1 MARAVCSPTG
11 NVGNLPLVIVATLAE
26 SSASILHG
34 IDPKQAS
41 QLALSYVVVP
51 LLIAVSVHAT
61 LGYYMLAPQAPAPAA
76 QGLEAAVQASAP
88 DPDPPDP
95 PGTGPPAHPDLLGGP
110 AHGSRISLGD
120 WAEPHEG
127 EAGAAGEA
135 HLVKW
140 RLLVEGGGCEDRGPG
155 SLELHTLGGEEAMS
169 GSAVATEPL
178 ALGSGSEAGSAH
190 TPQCAHAAVDMQ
202 ATVCDEVPPPP
213 PQQQPRPPARP
224 VHRLGNV
231 SFRNPPEPPLPG
243 LRIAPEPAPGPG
255 SGLVLDP
262 RGPPWAA
269 AASSSSTG
277 RSTSERSGS
286 ELCTSGMAASD
297 RSRSESEL
305 LEVVSNGS
313 TSDLTAIVP
322 PLSLDSRHHDAATA
336 TYEDSKGWG
345 VEAYPTSPTTLP
357 HPRHRFASLLGSL
370 HRWLGRVTG
379 SRGGGEGHGH
389 EEMQDLLA
397 APAGSVGSS
406 MGAEEGR
413 HGGGG
418 SAAAPLWAVPSTS
431 GDSPRCSSWLI
442 DGSEGSAGAGGG
454 RSHSMSRRRLAHVP
468 LTRQA
473 DSFTSPPSLLDRI
486 HGYSFSLRSDLLP
499 VGGPSLSRNVGS
511 GRAGGHGCGRQ
522 ATSSEGARPGPAPR
536 AEARGVRVRDIV
548 RIVMRESTSPPILA
562 CLLSVPVGCIK
573 PLQVGR

>member
-1 MARAVCSPTG
+1 MCSPTG
-11 NVGNLPLVIVATLAE
+11 NVGNLPLVIVATLDE
-26 SSASILHG
+26 SSASVLHRV
-34 IDPKQAS
+34 DPKQAS
-41 QLALSYVVVP
+41 QLALSYVVMP
-51 LLIAVSVHAT
+51 LLIAVSVRAS
-61 LGYYMLAPQAPAPAA
+61 LGYYMLTPQAAA
-76 QGLEAAVQASAP
+76 AGAAVVARRLEAAAP
-88 DPDPPDP
+88 GPGPPVP
-95 PGTGPPAHPDLLGGP
+95 LGTGPSAHPDLLGGP

-243 LRIAPEPAPGPG
+243 LRIAPEPVPGPG

-262 RGPPWAA
+262 RASPWAA
-269 AASSSSTG
+269 VAPCSNTG
-277 RSTSERSGS
+277 RSASGRSKS
-286 ELCTSGMAASD
+286 K
-297 RSRSESEL
+297 SEL

-313 TSDLTAIVP
+313 TSDLTAFVP
-322 PLSLDSRHHDAATA
+322 PLGLVSHHRDAATA
-336 TYEDSKGWG
+336 AYEEWG
-345 VEAYPTSPTTLP
+345 VEAYPSSPTTLP
-357 HPRHRFASLLGSL
+357 HPQHRFASLLSSL
-370 HRWLGRVTG
+370 RTWLGRVTG
-379 SRGGGEGHGH
+379 SRGGGHGHGY
-389 EEMQDLLA
+389 EEMQSLLA

-413 HGGGG
+413 HEGGG
-418 SAAAPLWAVPSTS
+418 SAGALLCAVPSTS
-431 GDSPRCSSWLI
+431 
-442 DGSEGSAGAGGG
+442 
-454 RSHSMSRRRLAHVP
+454 
-468 LTRQA
+468 
-473 DSFTSPPSLLDRI
+473 
-486 HGYSFSLRSDLLP
+486 
-499 VGGPSLSRNVGS
+499 
-511 GRAGGHGCGRQ
+511 
-522 ATSSEGARPGPAPR
+522 
-536 AEARGVRVRDIV
+536 AEAPGA
-548 RIVMRESTSPPILA
+548 PPG
-562 CLLSVPVGCIK
+562 LLVALRAWLG
-573 PLQVGR
+573 QGVGRPTA